1 MIDIYKHIND
11 IDISMGETK
20 RMNCPVCNGY
30 KTFTITNNMGQKL
43 WNCYKA
49 SCSVGGS
56 MKVNLSV
63 DEIKQKHKGDTA
75 INEQFVFPE
84 YIVEFE
90 KNVIDFIVQKNY
102 QQIYADYCMHDIRE
116 DRAVFKIFDE
126 NGIVVDAIGRSI
138 FDRFPKW
145 KRYGKSK
152 HPFVRGQYNSA
163 TGERNTA
170 CVLVEDCISACVV
183 SEYGIGGVALLGTSL
198 LDEHKSIISKHFDNV
213 IVALDP
219 DALPKTL
226 QIAKEL
232 KGWVKQIKVLRL
244 TDDLK
249 YRKRKDIANLKEII
263 WN

>member
-1 MIDIYKHIND
+1 
-11 IDISMGETK
+11 
-20 RMNCPVCNGY
+20 
-30 KTFTITNNMGQKL
+30 
-43 WNCYKA
+43 
-49 SCSVGGS
+49 
-56 MKVNLSV
+56 
-63 DEIKQKHKGDTA
+63 
-75 INEQFVFPE
+75 
-84 YIVEFE
+84 
-90 KNVIDFIVQKNY
+90 
-102 QQIYADYCMHDIRE
+102 MHDIRE

-126 NGIVVDAIGRSI
+126 NGLVVDAIGRSI

-152 HPFVRGQYNSA
+152 YPFIRGHHNGI
-163 TGERNTA
+163 TGEKNTV

-183 SEYGIGGVALLGTSL
+183 SEYGIAGVALLGTSL
-198 LDEHKSIISKHFDNV
+198 LDEHKSIISKHFDKA

-232 KGWVKQIKVLRL
+232 KGWVKEVKVLRL

>member
-75 INEQFVFPE
+75 TNEQFVFPE

-138 FDRFPKW
+138 FGFLN
-145 KRYGKSK
+145 GKDMVK
-152 HPFVRGQYNSA
+152 V
-163 TGERNTA
+163 NTH
-170 CVLVEDCISACVV
+170 L
-183 SEYGIGGVALLGTSL
+183 
-198 LDEHKSIISKHFDNV
+198 
-213 IVALDP
+213 
-219 DALPKTL
+219 
-226 QIAKEL
+226 
-232 KGWVKQIKVLRL
+232 
-244 TDDLK
+244 
-249 YRKRKDIANLKEII
+249 
-263 WN
+263 